1 MTNPKI
7 RFKRDDGTNF
17 PNWEDVNISSLGL
30 FLRGQTY
37 NRNQITSDKKKKA
50 VFIIRSSNLKDNWFV
65 DVKNEQQ
72 LVDIDLSANEY
83 LKKKKGDV
91 VICTANGSTSL
102 VGKSSIYNGDYAGP
116 ISWGAFC
123 SVFRSNKDAPLAK
136 YFFFLEPA
144 DTGILSIV

>member
-37 NRNQITSDKKKKA
+37 NRNQITSDKKKA

-83 LKKKKGDV
+83 LKKKEM
-91 VICTANGSTSL
+91 L
-102 VGKSSIYNGDYAGP
+102 
-116 ISWGAFC
+116 
-123 SVFRSNKDAPLAK
+123 
-136 YFFFLEPA
+136 
-144 DTGILSIV
+144 